1 MVTRHTV
8 ATVACSHCRLAALKL
23 FANSTNAL
31 PAIRTSPLQYRP
43 RLVTRI
49 PIRSFSSR
57 LSQNEI
63 SNSTVSTEADQE
75 RDDTLDDQ
83 SHETTTGSTSLNST
97 PWYLQVEPPRHVAT
111 IEPPP
116 LPEVPSESP
125 EIIGSLLKYV
135 SEELGL
141 DELELLDLRELDP
154 PAALGPNL
162 FMLFGTARSER
173 HLNVSSGRLLRWL
186 RAKHHIWAHADGLL
200 GPNERKTKLRRKAK
214 KAKLLGGVED
224 TDDGIRTGWICVNLG
239 TIGFGKEESAVV
251 AGDGRVAGFGA
262 AQDGSTIVVQIMTES
277 RRAEMGLEALWKRS
291 LGQPVDSVVKS
302 EHKPVESDHRPIKS
316 EHRPIKSE
324 HRPVKP
330 QHRRPKSDVKD
341 MEGLHP
347 LEKAILASSRR
358 NTTSGNNPFN
368 DTSRGTPFEQTRF
381 YSTQRTIGDEAPVIK
396 SLSNIESEHA
406 LEQSLQ
412 FDVHQKS
419 NILSLLEARLDHPS
433 VISTSDEGRSFSKS
447 FLRLSQLAC
456 QGLRPSETWGFR
468 LAVHT
473 KACELG
479 VDNFTEFP
487 NDVRQLFEEMCL
499 HGIIFTRQQC
509 LQLLTCIYNSD
520 IGGFDEQTK
529 LALRLL
535 KTVQQRGQPV
545 LASDII
551 VTIIEAAARSYK
563 RSASQD
569 YVKLMERLED
579 VLVQADLSQLEEPQI
594 MRLMKAYI
602 EIGDWKRFRNVWGI
616 PARHLRPRSA
626 AMYIHAYDLASA
638 TGSHAVC
645 RAMLRLCFQE
655 MLSENPPVLPRG
667 MVLEGIKKCIDI
679 ADKTAQEIF
688 EAILKNPHAHETRRG
703 KEFVRLLNSIHLI
716 NITSGRQA

>member
-1 MVTRHTV
+1 MVTRHAV

-23 FANSTNAL
+23 FACSTNTL
-31 PAIRTSPLQYRP
+31 PTIRPSPLQCRQ
-43 RLVTRI
+43 RLVTVM
-49 PIRSFSSR
+49 PIRPFSSL
-57 LSQNEI
+57 LSQNDI
-63 SNSTVSTEADQE
+63 SNSAASTEAGQEEDDIVEDQGY
-75 RDDTLDDQ
+75 
-83 SHETTTGSTSLNST
+83 ETTTGSTSLNST

-116 LPEVPSESP
+116 LPEVPSDSP

-141 DELELLDLRELDP
+141 DELSLLDLRELDP

-200 GPNERKTKLRRKAK
+200 GPNERKTKLRRIAK
-214 KAKLLGGVED
+214 RAKLLGGVQD

-239 TIGFGKEESAVV
+239 TIDHGKEESAVI

-291 LGQPVDSVVKS
+291 IGQPVDIVVKS
-302 EHKPVESDHRPIKS
+302 EDKPVEPSHRPIKS
-316 EHRPIKSE
+316 EHRSIKPE
-324 HRPVKP
+324 HRPVKS

-341 MEGLHP
+341 MEDLHP

-358 NTTSGNNPFN
+358 HSTSGNNHFN
-368 DTSRGTPFEQTRF
+368 DTSKKTPFEQARF

-396 SLSNIESEHA
+396 SLFNIESEQA
-406 LEQSLQ
+406 LEQSLR

-419 NILSLLEARLDHPS
+419 SILSLLEARLDHPS

-456 QGLRPSETWGFR
+456 QGLHPSETWGFR

-479 VDNFTEFP
+479 MNNTTGLP
-487 NDVRQLFEEMCL
+487 NDVWQLVEQMCL
-499 HGIIFTRQQC
+499 HGILFTRQQC
-509 LQLLTCIYNSD
+509 LQLLTCIYSSD
-520 IGGFDEQTK
+520 IGGLDEQTT

-563 RSASQD
+563 RSASRD
-569 YVKLMERLED
+569 YVQLMERLEN

-594 MRLMKAYI
+594 MRLMKVYI

-616 PARHLRPRSA
+616 PARNLRPRSA

-638 TGSHAVC
+638 TGSHSVC
-645 RAMLRLCFQE
+645 RAMLRWCFQE
-655 MLSENPPVLPRG
+655 MLSEDPPVLPRG
-667 MVLEGIKKCIDI
+667 IVLEAIKRCIDI
-679 ADKTAQEIF
+679 ADRTAQEIF
-688 EAILKNPHAHETRRG
+688 MSILKNPHSHETRRG

-716 NITSGRQA
+716 NLTGGR